1 MKHKELFLKT
11 SVFRLFLFVA
21 IPGAISMLA
30 SALYGLFDGI
40 FVGNILGDT
49 AFAAINLAFPF
60 VIINFAISDLI
71 AVGSAVPISIV
82 LGRQEEKEANNIFT
96 CAIIM
101 IVGAGALMG
110 TLLYFGSP
118 YLLAFMDASEEA
130 QRLAVEY
137 IRVYAIFSPFI
148 TAGFAL
154 DNYLRISGKTKF
166 SMWLSITVSIV
177 TALLEF
183 VFLFVLKLGIWG
195 AALASCIS
203 MLSFVLVAFLPF
215 ALGKFTLHLTKP
227 RFSVKTTMQII
238 KCGLPIFLSNISGRV
253 TSIAMN
259 KALISMGGDSAVA
272 IYGIQMYLGEVLNP
286 VIYGICDST
295 QPAIGYNWG
304 AKRLDRVKGLAK
316 CIFSAS
322 AIVSTVAF
330 LAMWFFPDILISL
343 FTTSTDVAFLA
354 EAKTALK
361 IFAISKL
368 FFWFAFA
375 TQSYM
380 TAVEKPIFATLISVG
395 SAFVFPMAFIFAL
408 NSLGLTGLWINAPLT
423 MAGVSIV
430 SAIILLVFRK
440 ELKKKEALAQINLKQ
455 T

>member
-1 MKHKELFLKT
+1 MNHKELFLKT
-11 SVFRLFLFVA
+11 SVWRLFFIAAL
-21 IPGAISMLA
+21 PGAISMLA

-40 FVGNILGDT
+40 FVGQILGNT

-71 AVGSAVPISIV
+71 AVGSAVPISIA
-82 LGRQEEKEANNIFT
+82 LGKQEEKEANNIFS
-96 CAIIM
+96 CALIM
-101 IVGAGALMG
+101 IMGAGVVMG
-110 TLLYFGSP
+110 AMLYFGSP
-118 YLLAFMDASEEA
+118 YLLAFLDASEEA
-130 QRLAVEY
+130 QRLAVQY

-148 TAGFAL
+148 TGGFAL

-166 SMWLSITVSIV
+166 GMWLSITVSIV

-183 VFLFVLKLGIWG
+183 IFLFVFKFDIWG

-203 MLSFVLVAFLPF
+203 MFAFVFIAFLPF

-227 RFSVKTTMQII
+227 KFSIKTTIQII
-238 KCGLPIFLSNISGRV
+238 KCGTPIFLANISGRV
-253 TSIAMN
+253 TSVVMN

-304 AKRLDRVKGLAK
+304 AKRLDRVKKLAK

-322 AIVSTVAF
+322 AIVSIISF
-330 LAMWFFPDILISL
+330 LAMWFMPNILISL
-343 FTTSTDVAFLA
+343 FTTSTDTAFLN
-354 EAKTALK
+354 EATKALR

-380 TAVEKPIFATLISVG
+380 TAVGKSFYATLISVG
-395 SAFVFPMAFIFAL
+395 SAFVFPMIFIFAL
-408 NSLGLTGLWINAPLT
+408 NSIGLTGLWLNAPLT
-423 MAGVSIV
+423 MALCCVMSV
-430 SAIILLVFRK
+430 IILIIFKK
-440 ELKKKEALAQINLKQ
+440 EMNKKEALEQVELK
-455 T
+455 

>member
-1 MKHKELFLKT
+1 MEHKKLFLKT
-11 SVFRLFLFVA
+11 SIFRLFIFVA

-40 FVGNILGDT
+40 FVGQILGDT

-71 AVGSAVPISIV
+71 AVGSAVPISIA

-96 CAIIM
+96 CAILM
-101 IVGAGALMG
+101 IVGAGAFMG

-130 QRLAVEY
+130 QRLAVQY

-148 TAGFAL
+148 TGGFAL

-166 SMWLSITVSIV
+166 GMWLSIIVSVV

-183 VFLFVLKLGIWG
+183 IFLFVLKFDIWG
-195 AALASCIS
+195 AALASCLS
-203 MLSFVLVAFLPF
+203 MFAFVLVAFLPF

-227 RFSVKTTMQII
+227 KFSKEITKQII

-272 IYGIQMYLGEVLNP
+272 IFGIQMYLGEVLNP

-304 AKRLDRVKGLAK
+304 ARRFDRVKGLAK

-322 AIVSTVAF
+322 AIVSTIAF

-343 FTTSTDVAFLA
+343 FTTSTDVEFLN
-354 EAKTALK
+354 ETVKALK
-361 IFAISKL
+361 IFAVSKL

-395 SAFVFPMAFIFAL
+395 SAFVFPMVFIFAL
-408 NSLGLTGLWINAPLT
+408 NSLGLTGLWLNAPLT
-423 MAGVSIV
+423 MISVSILSV
-430 SAIILLVFRK
+430 IILMIF
-440 ELKKKEALAQINLKQ
+440 KKEMKTLEKSEQFEIK
-455 T
+455 

>member
-1 MKHKELFLKT
+1 MEHKELFLKT
-11 SVFRLFLFVA
+11 SVTRLFFIAA

-40 FVGNILGDT
+40 FVGQILGDT

-71 AVGSAVPISIV
+71 AVGSAVPISIA

-96 CAIIM
+96 CALLMII
-101 IVGAGALMG
+101 GAGVFMG

-118 YLLAFMDASEEA
+118 YLLAFLDASEEA
-130 QRLAVEY
+130 QRLAVQY
-137 IRVYAIFSPFI
+137 IRVYAVFSPLI
-148 TAGFAL
+148 TGGFAL

-166 SMWLSITVSIV
+166 GMWLSIIVSVV
-177 TALLEF
+177 TAVLEF
-183 VFLFVLKLGIWG
+183 VFLYVLRLDIFG

-203 MLSFVLVAFLPF
+203 MLAYVLVAFLPF
-215 ALGKFTLHLTKP
+215 ALGKYQLHITKP
-227 RFSVKTTMQII
+227 KFSVKTTKQII

-253 TSIAMN
+253 TSVVMN

-286 VIYGICDST
+286 VVYGLCDST

-304 AKRLDRVKGLAK
+304 AKRLDRVKKLAK

-330 LAMWFFPDILISL
+330 LAMWFFPEILISL
-343 FTTSTDVAFLA
+343 FTTSSDVAFLN
-354 EAKTALK
+354 EAIKALR
-361 IFAISKL
+361 IFAVSKL
-368 FFWFAFA
+368 FFWFAFS
-375 TQSYM
+375 TQCYL
-380 TAVEKPIFATLISVG
+380 TAVEKSFYATLISVG
-395 SAFVFPMAFIFAL
+395 SAFVFPMTFIFAL
-408 NSLGLTGLWINAPLT
+408 QSLGLTGLWLNAPLT
-423 MAGVSIV
+423 MAAVALLSV
-430 SAIILLVFRK
+430 ILLLIFSREMRKREKDISK
-440 ELKKKEALAQINLKQ
+440 ELI
-455 T
+455 

>member
-1 MKHKELFLKT
+1 MEHKELFLKT

-71 AVGSAVPISIV
+71 AVGSAVPISIA

-101 IVGAGALMG
+101 IVGAGTLMG

-148 TAGFAL
+148 TGGFAL

-166 SMWLSITVSIV
+166 GMWLSITVSIV

-395 SAFVFPMAFIFAL
+395 SAFVFPMALIFAL
-408 NSLGLTGLWINAPLT
+408 NSLGLTGLWLNAPLT

-440 ELKKKEALAQINLKQ
+440 ELKKKEKLELINIK
-455 T
+455 

>member
-1 MKHKELFLKT
+1 
-11 SVFRLFLFVA
+11 
-21 IPGAISMLA
+21 
-30 SALYGLFDGI
+30 
-40 FVGNILGDT
+40 
-49 AFAAINLAFPF
+49 
-60 VIINFAISDLI
+60 
-71 AVGSAVPISIV
+71 
-82 LGRQEEKEANNIFT
+82 
-96 CAIIM
+96 
-101 IVGAGALMG
+101 
-110 TLLYFGSP
+110 
-118 YLLAFMDASEEA
+118 
-130 QRLAVEY
+130 
-137 IRVYAIFSPFI
+137 
-148 TAGFAL
+148 
-154 DNYLRISGKTKF
+154 
-166 SMWLSITVSIV
+166 
-177 TALLEF
+177 
-183 VFLFVLKLGIWG
+183 
-195 AALASCIS
+195 
-203 MLSFVLVAFLPF
+203 
-215 ALGKFTLHLTKP
+215 
-227 RFSVKTTMQII
+227 
-238 KCGLPIFLSNISGRV
+238 
-253 TSIAMN
+253 
-259 KALISMGGDSAVA
+259 MGGDSAVA

-322 AIVSTVAF
+322 AIVSTVSF

-408 NSLGLTGLWINAPLT
+408 NSLGLTGLWLNAPLT

-440 ELKKKEALAQINLKQ
+440 ELKKKEKSELINIK
-455 T
+455 

>member
-1 MKHKELFLKT
+1 MEHQELFLKK
-11 SVFRLFLFVA
+11 SVFRLFIFVA

-40 FVGNILGDT
+40 FVGQQLGET

-71 AVGSAVPISIV
+71 AVGSSVPISIA
-82 LGRQEEKEANNIFT
+82 LGRKEEQKANNIFT

-101 IVGAGALMG
+101 IVGAGAFMG

-118 YLLAFMDASEEA
+118 YLLAFMDASPEA
-130 QRLAVEY
+130 QELAVEY
-137 IRVYAIFSPFI
+137 IRVYAIFSPLI
-148 TAGFAL
+148 TGGFAL
-154 DNYLRISGKTKF
+154 DNYLRISGKTKYG
-166 SMWLSITVSIV
+166 MWLSITVSVV

-183 VFLFVLKLGIWG
+183 VFLFVLNFGIWG
-195 AALASCIS
+195 AALASCLS
-203 MLSFVLVAFLPF
+203 MSAFVIAAFLPF
-215 ALGKFTLHLTKP
+215 AFGKFTLHLIKP
-227 RFSVKTTMQII
+227 KFSLKMTRQII

-259 KALISMGGDSAVA
+259 KSLIAMGGDSAVA

-304 AKRLDRVKGLAK
+304 AKRFDRVKGLAK

-322 AIVSTVAF
+322 AIVSVVAF
-330 LAMWFFPDILISL
+330 IAMWFFPDILISL
-343 FTTSTDVAFLA
+343 FTTSTDVAFLT
-354 EAKTALK
+354 EAKIALK

-380 TAVEKPIFATLISVG
+380 TAVEKPLFATLISVG
-395 SAFVFPMAFIFAL
+395 SAFIFPMALIFAL
-408 NSLGLTGLWINAPLT
+408 RSLGLTGLWLNAPLT
-423 MAGVSIV
+423 FAACCLMSV
-430 SAIILLVFRK
+430 IILFIFSK
-440 ELKKKEALAQINLKQ
+440 EMKKKSKVMN
-455 T
+455 